1 MQSLMKTGR
10 KPKLQPRARIWGERI
25 WGKRGWQIS
34 LALAI
39 GGMAIV
45 QPATA
50 QTPPYCQQSANA
62 IAQKAALRQ
71 AAFAGNAEAKQR
83 YDTIV
88 GQQRDQLR
96 TCRQQAWP
104 QTEATWIRLYPCD
117 VRPGA
122 LEAVLDRM
130 VERGYNAVYVE
141 SFASSRVLLPSSNNP
156 TPWASMISP
165 DTSSDVDLLA
175 QVIQKGHDRG
185 LKVYAWL
192 FTLNFGADYFYRADR
207 QDAIARNGLG
217 KTSLSAAQSRGANAE
232 LSQDGA
238 FVDPYSPRARQ
249 DYVNL
254 VRAIAQRQP
263 DGILFDYVRYPFG
276 KGDESIAG
284 RVQDLWV
291 YGDASRQVLL
301 QRALNQ
307 RGLEL
312 IQRYLQRG
320 YITAS
325 DVTAAVARF
334 PQEGEP
340 MWQGRNP
347 NSSTAGLSAVRRAE
361 IFSTSLWQLSVAHA
375 AQGVVDFLNTAVA
388 ASPGIPTGVVFFP
401 DANKPVGQLGFDSRL
416 QFWENFPR
424 SIDWHPMAYAT
435 CGNTRCITA
444 QLQRVLKMAPPGTQ
458 IKPVL
463 AGIWQAS
470 IGNRPPLETQMQAVY
485 QLAPRLQSVSHF
497 AYSWQEP
504 GSDRDRKSCRF

>member
-1 MQSLMKTGR
+1 MQTLMKAALKTR
-10 KPKLQPRARIWGERI
+10 PRVWHDRWSGFC
-25 WGKRGWQIS
+25 

-39 GGMAIV
+39 GGLAGP

-50 QTPPYCQQSANA
+50 QAPPYCQQSANA

-88 GQQRDQLR
+88 GQQREQLR
-96 TCRQQAWP
+96 VCRQQAWP

-122 LEAVLDRM
+122 LETVLDRM

-141 SFASSRVLLPSSNNP
+141 SFAGSKVLLPSNSNP

-175 QVIQKGHDRG
+175 RVIQKGHDRG
-185 LKVYAWL
+185 LKVYAWM

-207 QDAIARNGLG
+207 PDVMARNGFG
-217 KTSLSAAQSRGANAE
+217 KTSLSAAQSNGASGE
-232 LSQDGA
+232 LSPDGA
-238 FVDPYSPRARQ
+238 FVDPYSVRARQ
-249 DYVNL
+249 DYTNL

-263 DGILFDYVRYPFG
+263 DGIVFDYVRYPFG
-276 KGDESIAG
+276 KGGESIAG

-291 YGDASRQVLL
+291 YGDSSRQVLL
-301 QRALNQ
+301 QRAMNQ

-312 IQRYLQRG
+312 IQRYLQQG
-320 YITAS
+320 YVSAT
-325 DVTAAVARF
+325 DVNAAIARF

-347 NSSTAGLSAVRRAE
+347 NGSTAGLPADRRAE
-361 IFSTSLWQLSVAHA
+361 ILSSSLWQLSVSHA

-388 ASPGIPTGVVFFP
+388 ASPGVPTGVVFFP
-401 DANKPVGQLGFDSRL
+401 DGNKPVGQLGYDSRL

-435 CGNTRCITA
+435 CGSVTCITA
-444 QLQRVLKMAPPGTQ
+444 QIQRVLKMAPAGTR

-463 AGIWQAS
+463 AGIWQQS
-470 IGNRPPLETQMQAVY
+470 LGNRPPLEAQMQAVY
-485 QLAPRLQSVSHF
+485 QLSPKLQSVSHF

-504 GSDRDRKSCRF
+504 GSDRDRKYCRF